1 MFKVIRIPTKFSRTI
16 KRFSDKDKA
25 KLLDSLISIWD
36 WESIQIPDNVLWD
49 TISLI
54 YWEWMNMEAKNW
66 IKIETPLILPSMSAS
81 MSEARV
87 EYSIVEENILEE
99 NKIDITSVTA
109 IAEYWKKEINDMQEL
124 IKQECI
130 LLWIVYKAWKYER
143 QRIENILTAIEY
155 WELCDRMNM
164 TRIEFALNIM
174 RFSTKLSFWNWKIY
188 NAETIYKNYA
198 IIYNEWKRQKEELQK
213 KDYSIFTI

>member
-25 KLLDSLISIWD
+25 KLLDSLICIWD
-36 WESIQIPDNVLWD
+36 GESIQIPDNVLWD

-81 MSEARV
+81 MSEAIV
-87 EYSIVEENILEE
+87 EYSIVKENIVEE
-99 NKIDITSVTA
+99 KKIDITSVTA
-109 IAEYWKKEINDMQEL
+109 IAEYWKKEINDIQEL

-130 LLWIVYKAWKYER
+130 SLWIIYKAWSYER
-143 QRIENILTAIEY
+143 QRINNILTGIEY
-155 WELCDRMNM
+155 WELCERMNM
-164 TRIEFALNIM
+164 TRIDFALNIM
-174 RFSTKLSFWNWKIY
+174 RVSTKLSFWNWKIY
-188 NAETIYKNYA
+188 NAETIYKHYA
-198 IIYNEWKRQKEELQK
+198 QVYNEAKKQKEELQK
-213 KDYSIFTI
+213 AKKVPFIV